1 MKKSMKYRLKIG
13 KKVGII
19 EYDTKEEALKR
30 AEYFKAHGKKVKVIS
45 NKELFD

>member
-1 MKKSMKYRLKIG
+1 MAKN
-13 KKVGII
+13 KVDKL
-19 EYDTKEEALKR
+19 YTMQLTKEEALKR